1 MPTYSKLPS
10 PGQVSYPNT
19 IHARTASNRLAEF
32 TKAAEFQADPQFPGD
47 ISWAFFFHPP
57 SLRKELVYYRRYPK
71 VTLSVSHYHAE
82 PIDWTAL
89 LIPSFRRKNW
99 SVGWW
104 SFMMGLEIRAYL
116 SPPISLPERSD
127 PPVPVPPEFKAHLS
141 SRVQSAVHEAVMAT
155 KLRLRL
161 DGMPKVLP
169 APPPVP
175 HRGFSL
181 DL

>member
-19 IHARTASNRLAEF
+19 IQARTGSNRLAEF

-47 ISWAFFFHPP
+47 IGWAFYYHAP
-57 SLRKELVYYRRYPK
+57 SLRKELVKYRRYPK
-71 VTLSVSHYHAE
+71 IKFSVSQYHVE
-82 PIDWTAL
+82 PLGWLSYLDFA
-89 LIPSFRRKNW
+89 FGRRL
-99 SVGWW
+99 SIFWW
-104 SFMMGLEIRAYL
+104 SFMAGSEVSQSL
-116 SPPISLPERSD
+116 SLIPIDRRID
-127 PPVPVPPEFKAHLS
+127 PAIPVPPEFQAHLIT
-141 SRVQSAVHEAVMAT
+141 RVQSAVHEAVMAA

-181 DL
+181 EL